1 MEPEHPFLYKLVMV
15 GETKVGKSSLISKMA
30 HNEFP
35 QNYLST
41 IGVDIKLLN
50 FSHDRQRTSKVQL
63 WDTGGQQRF
72 RTIVNAYYRGCSGMI
87 YVFDVTDRE
96 SFESLHKW
104 HENTR
109 ETMGRETQKLLIGN
123 KIDIVSIDRKVTQE
137 EAKEFAEK
145 NGMTYFEVSAMNN
158 STEELLIP
166 IKEMVERIIA
176 DRKGEV
182 YENGDDETVK
192 LKKFQFQQT
201 WRCF

>member
-63 WDTGGQQRF
+63 WDTAGQQRF
-72 RTIVNAYYRGCSGMI
+72 RTLIKAYYRGCSGMI
-87 YVFDVTDRE
+87 FVFDVTDRE

-104 HENTR
+104 HENTQ

-123 KIDIVSIDRKVTQE
+123 KIDLASIDRKVTQE
-137 EAKEFAEK
+137 EARDFAEMK
-145 NGMTYFEVSAMNN
+145 GMTYFEVSAMNN
-158 STEELLIP
+158 SREELLIP

-176 DRKGEV
+176 DHKGEV

-192 LKKFQFQQT
+192 LKKFRFQQT
-201 WRCF
+201 WGCF